1 MLCII
6 NRPYL
11 SLLASF
17 PLYLFFRLKS
27 KHTIIKYR
35 NVYFSC
41 LLYRTFYKARLSF

>member
-17 PLYLFFRLKS
+17 PLYLFFRLKA
-27 KHTIIKYR
+27 KHTTIKFG
-35 NVYFSC
+35 NVRFSF
-41 LLYRTFYKARLSF
+41 LLYRTFYKVHLSF